1 MSALIAIG
9 RWLLGGF
16 GSLLGNVLGLVK
28 RYPWQAACLA
38 LVLACWHLSAS
49 KADAEAGR
57 DKALSAKAAV
67 QSLLD
72 DERLSALPIGR
83 AGLEASALAEAQ
95 WAAKLAAQTTEWKRQ
110 AEKADENYAQLL
122 VTDRDRAGVNAER
135 MRFSRSAAP
144 LVAVPA
150 PPMELPGRWRR
161 AC

>member
-67 QSLLD
+67 QSLRA
-72 DERLSALPIGR
+72 DERLPALPIGR
-83 AGLEASALAEAQ
+83 AGLRPVRSPKRVGRRS
-95 WAAKLAAQTTEWKRQ
+95 WRRRPPNGNAKRRKPMRITR
-110 AEKADENYAQLL
+110 
-122 VTDRDRAGVNAER
+122 VAGYR
-135 MRFSRSAAP
+135 SRS
-144 LVAVPA
+144 
-150 PPMELPGRWRR
+150 GWRQR
-161 AC
+161 